1 MPILMCFLTLER
13 NAPEIRKKFAI
24 SISNFFECVCFALKR
39 AINKWPTFDQLSY
52 LGLEVVDA
60 IKTDI

>member
-1 MPILMCFLTLER
+1 MPQKLER
-13 NAPEIRKKFAI
+13 NLQLVLVI
-24 SISNFFECVCFALKR
+24 FFECVCFALKR

-52 LGLEVVDA
+52 LALEVVDA